1 MERFLTSA
9 LVAYSKKLNGSLPQR
24 EPLILPVQL
33 SEKFIS
39 SHTSALI
46 NEKLT
51 LVLSFLYNLPKALKH
66 PHLAAVLYIPH
77 IQYLIG

>member
-9 LVAYSKKLNGSLPQR
+9 LVAYSKKLNGSLPQISNNNGK
-24 EPLILPVQL
+24 LSNILTLFLAILPVQL
-33 SEKFIS
+33 SDKLIS

-51 LVLSFLYNLPKALKH
+51 LVLSIL
-66 PHLAAVLYIPH
+66 
-77 IQYLIG
+77 